1 METGIEPK
9 AAIVLTSAIPAVS
22 ALDDLHATM
31 DAFDEL
37 RVGPRKRF
45 DEFEAAID
53 REFARQCY
61 ILTGLTLLN
70 IAAIVVSGILDGRP

>member
-1 METGIEPK
+1 
-9 AAIVLTSAIPAVS
+9 
-22 ALDDLHATM
+22 M

-61 ILTGLTLLN
+61 ILAGLTLLN